1 MGDDFAYDCSEVEI
15 VYEGGEGVPE
25 GTINLEDEE
34 NVRTFLS
41 MDSYMFSLPYPA
53 AFQLDGVT
61 YKTAEHAWQSL
72 KYATSA
78 PELALKI
85 QQAVTVDEAVN
96 FSRSEGFE
104 RERPDWDSVKC
115 EVLLKIQRAKFQQ
128 NAALKQE
135 LLSTGKRL
143 IVNVGQDKWA
153 GMSAAGG
160 IPTGANNLGKA
171 LMQVRDELAASS

>member
-1 MGDDFAYDCSEVEI
+1 MGDDFAYDCSGVEI

-53 AFQLDGVT
+53 AFQLDGVR

-72 KYATSA
+72 KYATTA
-78 PELALKI
+78 PDLAAKI
-85 QQAVTVDEAVN
+85 QQAATLDEAVAL
-96 FSRSEGFE
+96 SQTEGYDKA
-104 RERPDWDSVKC
+104 RPDWDDVKC
-115 EVLLKIQRAKFQQ
+115 EVLLKILRAKFQQ

-143 IVNVGQDKWA
+143 IVNVGTDEWA

-160 IPTGANNLGKA
+160 IPKGANNMGKA
-171 LMQVRDELAASS
+171 LMQVREELANT